1 MDVDDEWELLGDDG
15 FLEMN
20 DGDGQIYSLKSA
32 ATVFEMNYFICPA
45 PPQFVETTTRL
56 LPPPPPTDR
65 DQIKMME
72 EECNLDRVQEPI
84 SQVFFKKMMKEAEF
98 VDIKVD
104 QSHMNSAIVPQIG
117 ANFQLEEKA
126 EMEDEKEGG
135 GGGGGGEGLWK
146 RISAICSFG
155 VAAATFCIIVF
166 TNKHPHRNHN
176 LHFRIY
182 TDEKLLRM
190 KTMAAVRGVPISRAR
205 ITVGG
210 YYDASLSLSL
220 SP

>member
-20 DGDGQIYSLKSA
+20 DGDGQIYSRTSA
-32 ATVFEMNYFICPA
+32 ATVFEMNYFICPT
-45 PPQFVETTTRL
+45 PPQFVETTSL
-56 LPPPPPTDR
+56 LPPPLATDR
-65 DQIKMME
+65 DQIKMM

-126 EMEDEKEGG
+126 EMEDERE

-182 TDEKLLRM
+182 TDDNLLRM
-190 KTMAAVRGVPISRAR
+190 KTMSAVRGVAISRAR